1 MRPPPGN
8 VLLVFQLISLSL
20 VSCIIGQER
29 ELVSGRGGRGGAAGP
44 SSSPSAPFPG
54 VSLAL
59 AGLGLRGL
67 FKGSPPAGIFQRC
80 KGGRPSVRALT
91 RAASLY
97 LAGDDRQ

>member
-20 VSCIIGQER
+20 VSCIIVQER
-29 ELVSGRGGRGGAAGP
+29 ELVSGRGGRGGAAI
-44 SSSPSAPFPG
+44 SSPSAPFPD

-59 AGLGLRGL
+59 AGLGVRGL